1 MDELSIYSGS
11 LLLVMN
17 QHTSLYNDISSIFF
31 YHDTKDPPP
40 AAFSHTTLTELRM
53 FHKIWHTEILTPD
66 TFSVC
71 CRIIKSI

>member
-1 MDELSIYSGS
+1 MDEPSIYSGS

-40 AAFSHTTLTELRM
+40 AAFSHTILTELRM
-53 FHKIWHTEILTPD
+53 FHKI
-66 TFSVC
+66 
-71 CRIIKSI
+71 